1 MLNKLLQN
9 FKMEYNIN
17 TTDEI
22 SKIAIFRQKEIRKIL
37 KNGEWWFSVVDV
49 ISALTDS
56 NKPRDYWFRMK
67 VRVFE
72 INIYRW

>member
-1 MLNKLLQN
+1 
-9 FKMEYNIN
+9 MEYNIN